1 MNEEEIRLMVGER
14 LRKGI
19 LPRNLT
25 IGILGGPDQP
35 VEEYSIH
42 SGLVMDHLC
51 SACDR
56 EKPDVTYGYLDK
68 QIWFHEMGERIWKEE
83 RQKVIT
89 K

>member
-1 MNEEEIRLMVGER
+1 MNEEEIRLMVGKR

-19 LPRNLT
+19 LRRNLT

-35 VEEYSIH
+35 VEAYSIH
-42 SGLVMDHLC
+42 SGLVMTHLC

-56 EKPDVTYGYLDK
+56 EKPDVTYRYLDK
-68 QIWFHEMGERIWKEE
+68 HIWLHEMCERIWKEE